1 MSCGLVEN
9 RGGGEVGRKRVSGAD
24 ATHIE
29 TQAVC
34 VCVCMCACMCAYVC
48 ACVHTYMASLRL
60 RMGSTDAH

>member
-1 MSCGLVEN
+1 MSCVLVEK

-34 VCVCMCACMCAYVC
+34 VCVCMCAYVC
-48 ACVHTYMASLRL
+48 ICVCVCTYMY
-60 RMGSTDAH
+60 GIFKVKNEKH